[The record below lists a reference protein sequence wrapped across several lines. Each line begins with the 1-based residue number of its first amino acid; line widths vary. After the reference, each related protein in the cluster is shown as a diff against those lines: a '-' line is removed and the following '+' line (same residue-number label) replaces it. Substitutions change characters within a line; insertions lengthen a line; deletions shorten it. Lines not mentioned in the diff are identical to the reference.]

1 MRGGAS
7 WADRPEAGGSS
18 GRSLPWLLVTDDE
31 ASGDSGS
38 PSPTDPARP
47 AYKGAPL
54 DPERGPGLGCFW
66 LQTIVF
72 LILFVL
78 TPFGVINGWPTWL
91 TTTMFIVTL
100 ILLLFVG
107 QTVIFLLRLVAA
119 DRRSRRRPLRE
130 GAGPTVGD
138 LSAAPGQETQEV
150 EPAEAGEAGAGRQAA
165 TVADAD
171 APPGEAQAGPGEG
184 DGPPAVRQ

>member
-1 MRGGAS
+1 M
-7 WADRPEAGGSS
+7 
-18 GRSLPWLLVTDDE
+18 TDDE
-31 ASGDSGS
+31 ASDGSGA
-38 PSPTDPARP
+38 PPPTDGAPP

-66 LQTIVF
+66 LQTVVF
-72 LILFVL
+72 LVLFFL

-91 TTTMFIVTL
+91 TTAMLVVTL
-100 ILLLFVG
+100 VLLLFVG

-138 LSAAPGQETQEV
+138 LSAD
-150 EPAEAGEAGAGRQAA
+150 EAAAGHAAAGI
-165 TVADAD
+165 ADA
-171 APPGEAQAGPGEG
+171 APPRD
-184 DGPPAVRQ
+184 DGPTGQAEG